1 MAKWGPWAHGTPWQI
16 LASKPKQASVLLYH
30 RGFYIIST
38 NKQIKYMCIYIYYY
52 VIINNLFL
60 KIFKV
65 DYVNF
70 YVVQILHFSPLLGTR
85 QSFNQMY
92 VISVGCA

>member
-1 MAKWGPWAHGTPWQI
+1 
-16 LASKPKQASVLLYH
+16 
-30 RGFYIIST
+30 
-38 NKQIKYMCIYIYYY
+38 MCIYIYYY